1 MVIWIQKYNDE
12 ADAIIRQ
19 APGRVLVVYCSAVRR
34 HSIAILLAWVCGQGS
49 KDDAHLQIARVC
61 REQVDRR
68 QEGAEVSLGQLRL
81 TNAPHATQRG
91 ARRRDGELME
101 CRKKAGANCYAH
113 LETRKAP
120 PAKVT
125 VRLFGAAAAIST
137 GPPTVLTPNQQQS
150 RLNRSCSF
158 HPLFHSRFDPLPCC
172 TPLCSQSWGRPF
184 RC

>member
-1 MVIWIQKYNDE
+1 
-12 ADAIIRQ
+12 
-19 APGRVLVVYCSAVRR
+19 VLVVYCSAVRR

-81 TNAPHATQRG
+81 NNAPHATQRG

-120 PAKVT
+120 PSKGHCAVIWGRRGHFHGPTHSSHAQPTTIAPKPLVLLPPPLPFSIRSAALLHT
-125 VRLFGAAAAIST
+125 ALQSVLGAAVSLLARRVAHLARVGSIKNVAT
-137 GPPTVLTPNQQQS
+137 T
-150 RLNRSCSF
+150 
-158 HPLFHSRFDPLPCC
+158 
-172 TPLCSQSWGRPF
+172 
-184 RC
+184 